1 MVKILL
7 VLILAC
13 ISITVFSQTNLK
25 LFAEKEGDKTVLY
38 AQNNEYCPVSVWLT
52 LTLQNLTAEESP
64 DHVYV
69 IPPNTGRFRL
79 VDLER
84 IKRRRSS
91 YSYSYKAVYGNV
103 YQVDYDRG
111 YLYDLPYRKGL
122 TYRIDQGY
130 NGTFTHV
137 DENALDFNMPEGTQ
151 IRAARGGVVIAV
163 VQQYSENCLRD
174 ECKKM
179 ANYILIY
186 HSDGTIA
193 DYSHIQY
200 NGASVAVGD
209 TVKKG
214 DIIAISGNTGYTR
227 GPHLHF
233 ICFLPDFEKRRGLET
248 KFRIGNGTTS
258 AYLRENKAYKKNY
271 NPPTKQS

>member
-1 MVKILL
+1 
-7 VLILAC
+7 
-13 ISITVFSQTNLK
+13 
-25 LFAEKEGDKTVLY
+25 
-38 AQNNEYCPVSVWLT
+38 
-52 LTLQNLTAEESP
+52 
-64 DHVYV
+64 
-69 IPPNTGRFRL
+69 
-79 VDLER
+79 
-84 IKRRRSS
+84 
-91 YSYSYKAVYGNV
+91 
-103 YQVDYDRG
+103 
-111 YLYDLPYRKGL
+111 
-122 TYRIDQGY
+122 
-130 NGTFTHV
+130 
-137 DENALDFNMPEGTQ
+137 MPEGTQ

-163 VQQYSENCLRD
+163 VQQYNENCLRD

-248 KFRIGNGTTS
+248 KFRIGNGTSS
-258 AYLRENKAYKKNY
+258 AYLRENKGYKKNY